1 MKYLKK
7 WLFILTPMLFISM
20 TALCQ
25 STDSTKVTIPTSLN
39 KFYIAKTIQAGL
51 DSISLLDCEQ
61 EALMIEFKYQA
72 MEAQS
77 DHFYN
82 QLVVATDKVNEGNKV
97 NLRLQKAVRKR
108 NYIIGGLAAI
118 LIGMAIPK

>member
-25 STDSTKVTIPTSLN
+25 STDSSKVTIPTSLN

-61 EALMIEFKYQA
+61 EALMQEFKFQA
-72 MEAQS
+72 MERQS
-77 DHFYN
+77 DNFYN
-82 QLVVATDKVNEGNKV
+82 QLVIATDKVNEGNKV
-97 NLRLQKAVRKR
+97 NLRLTNNIKTKNVLLLGLS
-108 NYIIGGLAAI
+108 IITTI
-118 LIGMAIPK
+118 LIIK

>member
-25 STDSTKVTIPTSLN
+25 GSDSSKVTIPTSLN

-61 EALMIEFKYQA
+61 EALMQEFKYQA
-72 MEAQS
+72 MESQS

-97 NLRLQKAVRKR
+97 NLKLQKVVRKR

>member
-61 EALMIEFKYQA
+61 EALMQEFKYQA
-72 MEAQS
+72 MESQS

-97 NLRLQKAVRKR
+97 NLRLQKVVRKR

>member
-1 MKYLKK
+1 
-7 WLFILTPMLFISM
+7 MLFVSM

-25 STDSTKVTIPTSLN
+25 NTDSSKVTIPTSLN

-97 NLRLQKAVRKR
+97 NLRLTKNVKTK
-108 NYIIGGLAAI
+108 NILLLGLSILTTI
-118 LIGMAIPK
+118 LIIK

>member
-7 WLFILTPMLFISM
+7 WLFILTPMLFVSM

-25 STDSTKVTIPTSLN
+25 STDSSKVTIPTSLN

-61 EALMIEFKYQA
+61 EALMQEFKYQA
-72 MEAQS
+72 MESQS

-97 NLRLQKAVRKR
+97 NLKLQKVVRKR

>member
-1 MKYLKK
+1 
-7 WLFILTPMLFISM
+7 M

-25 STDSTKVTIPTSLN
+25 NTDSSKVTIPTSLN

-61 EALMIEFKYQA
+61 GALMQEFKYQA
-72 MEAQS
+72 MESQS

-97 NLRLQKAVRKR
+97 NLRLTKNVKTK
-108 NYIIGGLAAI
+108 NILLLGLSILTTI
-118 LIGMAIPK
+118 LIIK

>member
-1 MKYLKK
+1 MKLKQK
-7 WLFILTPMLFISM
+7 WILLPLAMLFISM

-25 STDSTKVTIPTSLN
+25 GSDSSKVVISNALN

-61 EALMIEFKYQA
+61 EALMQEFKYQA

-82 QLVVATDKVNEGNKV
+82 QLVIATDKVNEGNKV
-97 NLRLQKAVRKR
+97 NLRLTKSVKTK
-108 NYIIGGLAAI
+108 NVIIGGLALF
-118 LIGMAIPK
+118 LIGLVIPK

>member
-1 MKYLKK
+1 M
-7 WLFILTPMLFISM
+7 
-20 TALCQ
+20 Q
-25 STDSTKVTIPTSLN
+25 
-39 KFYIAKTIQAGL
+39 
-51 DSISLLDCEQ
+51 
-61 EALMIEFKYQA
+61 EFKYQA
-72 MEAQS
+72 MESQS

-97 NLRLQKAVRKR
+97 NLRLQKVVRKR

>member
-25 STDSTKVTIPTSLN
+25 NTDSSKVTIPTSLN

-61 EALMIEFKYQA
+61 EALMQEFKYQA
-72 MEAQS
+72 MESQS

-97 NLRLQKAVRKR
+97 NLKLQKVVRKR

>member
-7 WLFILTPMLFISM
+7 LLLLPLVILLGLTTVS
-20 TALCQ
+20 AQ
-25 STDSTKVTIPTSLN
+25 DTDSSKVVISNALN

-61 EALMIEFKYQA
+61 EALMQEFKYQA
-72 MEAQS
+72 MESQS

-97 NLRLQKAVRKR
+97 NLKLQKVVRKR

>member
-25 STDSTKVTIPTSLN
+25 GSDSSKVTIPTSLN

-61 EALMIEFKYQA
+61 EALMQEFKYQA
-72 MEAQS
+72 MQAQS

-97 NLRLQKAVRKR
+97 NLRLTKNVKTK
-108 NYIIGGLAAI
+108 NVLLLGLSIITTI
-118 LIGMAIPK
+118 LIIK

>member
-1 MKYLKK
+1 
-7 WLFILTPMLFISM
+7 M

-25 STDSTKVTIPTSLN
+25 STDSSKVTIPTSLN

-61 EALMIEFKYQA
+61 EALMQEFKYQA
-72 MEAQS
+72 MESQS

-97 NLRLQKAVRKR
+97 NLRLTKNVKTK
-108 NYIIGGLAAI
+108 NILLLGLSILTTI
-118 LIGMAIPK
+118 LIIK

>member
-25 STDSTKVTIPTSLN
+25 STDSSKVTIPTSLN

-61 EALMIEFKYQA
+61 EALMQEFKYRA

-82 QLVVATDKVNEGNKV
+82 QLVVATDKVNEFSKD
-97 NLRLQKAVRKR
+97 NLRLTKNVKTK
-108 NYIIGGLAAI
+108 NVIIGGLALF
-118 LIGMAIPK
+118 LIGLVIPK

>member
-25 STDSTKVTIPTSLN
+25 GSDSSKVTIPTSLN

-61 EALMIEFKYQA
+61 EALMQEFKYQA
-72 MEAQS
+72 MEMQS
-77 DHFYN
+77 ESFKI
-82 QLVVATDKVNEGNKV
+82 QLIGNAEQLNKS
-97 NLRLQKAVRKR
+97 LQRESKLTKNVKTK
-108 NYIIGGLAAI
+108 NVLLLGLSIITGI
-118 LIGMAIPK
+118 LIIK

>member
-1 MKYLKK
+1 MKLKQK
-7 WLFILTPMLFISM
+7 WILLPLAMLFISM

-25 STDSTKVTIPTSLN
+25 STDSSKVTIPTSLN

-61 EALMIEFKYQA
+61 EALMQEFKFRA

-82 QLVVATDKVNEGNKV
+82 QLVVMTDKVNEGNKV
-97 NLRLQKAVRKR
+97 NLKLQKVVRKR

>member
-1 MKYLKK
+1 MKLKQK
-7 WLFILTPMLFISM
+7 WILLPLAMLFISM

-25 STDSTKVTIPTSLN
+25 GSDSSKVVISNALN

-61 EALMIEFKYQA
+61 EALMQEFKYRA

-82 QLVVATDKVNEGNKV
+82 QLVVATDKVNEFSKD
-97 NLRLQKAVRKR
+97 NLRLTKNVKTK
-108 NYIIGGLAAI
+108 NVLLLGLSIITTI
-118 LIGMAIPK
+118 LIIK

>member
-1 MKYLKK
+1 
-7 WLFILTPMLFISM
+7 M

-25 STDSTKVTIPTSLN
+25 NTDSSKVTIPTSLN

-61 EALMIEFKYQA
+61 EALMQEFKYQA
-72 MEAQS
+72 MESQS

-97 NLRLQKAVRKR
+97 NLRLTKNVKTK
-108 NYIIGGLAAI
+108 NILLLGLSILTTI
-118 LIGMAIPK
+118 LIIK

>member
-1 MKYLKK
+1 
-7 WLFILTPMLFISM
+7 M

-25 STDSTKVTIPTSLN
+25 STDSSKVTIPTSLN

-61 EALMIEFKYQA
+61 EALMQEFKFQA
-72 MEAQS
+72 MERQS
-77 DHFYN
+77 DNFYN

-97 NLRLQKAVRKR
+97 NLRLTKSVKTK
-108 NYIIGGLAAI
+108 NVLLLGLSIITTI
-118 LIGMAIPK
+118 LIIK

>member
-1 MKYLKK
+1 
-7 WLFILTPMLFISM
+7 M

-25 STDSTKVTIPTSLN
+25 VTDSSKVTIPTALN

-51 DSISLLDCEQ
+51 DSVSLLDCEQ
-61 EALMIEFKYQA
+61 EALMQEFKYQA

-97 NLRLQKAVRKR
+97 NLKLTNNVKTKNVLLLGLS
-108 NYIIGGLAAI
+108 IITGI
-118 LIGMAIPK
+118 LIIK

>member
-7 WLFILTPMLFISM
+7 WLFILTPMLFVSM

-25 STDSTKVTIPTSLN
+25 STDSSKVTIPTSLN

-61 EALMIEFKYQA
+61 EALMQEFKYQA
-72 MEAQS
+72 MESQS

-97 NLRLQKAVRKR
+97 NLRLQKVVRKR

>member
-25 STDSTKVTIPTSLN
+25 STDSSKVTIAIELN

-61 EALMIEFKYQA
+61 EALMQEFKYQA
-72 MEAQS
+72 MESQS

-97 NLRLQKAVRKR
+97 NLKLQKVVRKR

>member
-25 STDSTKVTIPTSLN
+25 STDSSKVTIAIELN

-61 EALMIEFKYQA
+61 EALMQEFKYQA
-72 MEAQS
+72 MESQS

-82 QLVVATDKVNEGNKV
+82 QLVVATDKVNEFSKV

>member
-1 MKYLKK
+1 M
-7 WLFILTPMLFISM
+7 ILVGLTTVS
-20 TALCQ
+20 AQ
-25 STDSTKVTIPTSLN
+25 DTDSSKVVISNALN

-61 EALMIEFKYQA
+61 EALMQEFKYQA
-72 MEAQS
+72 MESQS

-97 NLRLQKAVRKR
+97 NLRLTNNIKTKNVLLLGLS
-108 NYIIGGLAAI
+108 IITTI
-118 LIGMAIPK
+118 LIIK

>member
-1 MKYLKK
+1 
-7 WLFILTPMLFISM
+7 M

-25 STDSTKVTIPTSLN
+25 VTDSSKVTIPTSLN

-61 EALMIEFKYQA
+61 EALMQDFKYQA
-72 MEAQS
+72 MQAQS

-82 QLVVATDKVNEGNKV
+82 QLVIATDKVNEGNKV
-97 NLRLQKAVRKR
+97 NLRLTKNVKTK
-108 NYIIGGLAAI
+108 NILLLGLSILTTI
-118 LIGMAIPK
+118 LIIK

>member
-1 MKYLKK
+1 
-7 WLFILTPMLFISM
+7 M

-25 STDSTKVTIPTSLN
+25 GSDSTKVTIPTSLN

-61 EALMIEFKYQA
+61 EALMQEFKYRA

-82 QLVVATDKVNEGNKV
+82 QLVIATDKVNEGNKV
-97 NLRLQKAVRKR
+97 NLRLTKSVKTK
-108 NYIIGGLAAI
+108 NVIIGGLALF
-118 LIGMAIPK
+118 LIGLVIPK

>member
-25 STDSTKVTIPTSLN
+25 SMDSSKVTIPTSLN
-39 KFYIAKTIQAGL
+39 KLYIAKTIQAGL

-61 EALMIEFKYQA
+61 EALMQELKYQA

-97 NLRLQKAVRKR
+97 NLRLTKSVKTK
-108 NYIIGGLAAI
+108 NVLLLGLAIITGI
-118 LIGMAIPK
+118 LIIK

>member
-1 MKYLKK
+1 
-7 WLFILTPMLFISM
+7 MLFISM

-25 STDSTKVTIPTSLN
+25 GSDSSKVSIPTSLN

-61 EALMIEFKYQA
+61 EALMQEFKYQA

-97 NLRLQKAVRKR
+97 NLRLTKNVKTK
-108 NYIIGGLAAI
+108 NILLLGLSILTTI
-118 LIGMAIPK
+118 LIIK

>member
-1 MKYLKK
+1 
-7 WLFILTPMLFISM
+7 M

-25 STDSTKVTIPTSLN
+25 NTDSSKVTIPTSLN

-61 EALMIEFKYQA
+61 EALMQEFKYQA
-72 MEAQS
+72 MESQS

-97 NLRLQKAVRKR
+97 NLRLTKSVKTK
-108 NYIIGGLAAI
+108 NVLLLGLSIITGI
-118 LIGMAIPK
+118 LIIK

>member
-25 STDSTKVTIPTSLN
+25 GSDSSKVTIPTSLN

-61 EALMIEFKYQA
+61 EALMQEFKYQA

-97 NLRLQKAVRKR
+97 NLRLTKNVKTK
-108 NYIIGGLAAI
+108 NILLLGLSILTTI
-118 LIGMAIPK
+118 LIIK

>member
-1 MKYLKK
+1 
-7 WLFILTPMLFISM
+7 M

-25 STDSTKVTIPTSLN
+25 STDSSKVTIPTSLN

-61 EALMIEFKYQA
+61 EALMQEFKYQA
-72 MEAQS
+72 MESQS

-82 QLVVATDKVNEGNKV
+82 QLVIATDKVNEGNKV
-97 NLRLQKAVRKR
+97 NLRLTKNVKTK
-108 NYIIGGLAAI
+108 NVLLLGLSIITTI
-118 LIGMAIPK
+118 LIIK

>member
-1 MKYLKK
+1 MKLKQK
-7 WLFILTPMLFISM
+7 WILLPLAMLFISM

-25 STDSTKVTIPTSLN
+25 STDSSKVTIPTSLN

-61 EALMIEFKYQA
+61 EALMQEFKYQA
-72 MEAQS
+72 MESQS

-97 NLRLQKAVRKR
+97 NLKLQKVVRKR

>member
-1 MKYLKK
+1 MKLKQK
-7 WLFILTPMLFISM
+7 WILLPLAMLFISM

-25 STDSTKVTIPTSLN
+25 GSDSSKVVISNALN

-61 EALMIEFKYQA
+61 EALMQEFKYQA
-72 MEAQS
+72 MESQS

-82 QLVVATDKVNEGNKV
+82 QLVIATDKVNEGNKV
-97 NLRLQKAVRKR
+97 NLRLTKSVKTK
-108 NYIIGGLAAI
+108 NVIIGGLALF
-118 LIGMAIPK
+118 LIGLVIPK

>member
-1 MKYLKK
+1 MKLKQK
-7 WLFILTPMLFISM
+7 WILLPLAMLFISM

-25 STDSTKVTIPTSLN
+25 STDSSKVTIAIELN

-61 EALMIEFKYQA
+61 EALMQELKYQA

-108 NYIIGGLAAI
+108 NYLLGGLAAVI
-118 LIGMAIPK
+118 IGMAIPK

>member
-7 WLFILTPMLFISM
+7 LLLLPLVILLGLTTVS
-20 TALCQ
+20 AQ
-25 STDSTKVTIPTSLN
+25 DTDSSKVVISNALN

-61 EALMIEFKYQA
+61 EALMQEFKYQA
-72 MEAQS
+72 MESQS

-97 NLRLQKAVRKR
+97 NLRLEKAVRKR
-108 NYIIGGLAAI
+108 NYLLSGLAAVI
-118 LIGMAIPK
+118 IGMAIPK

>member
-1 MKYLKK
+1 
-7 WLFILTPMLFISM
+7 M

-25 STDSTKVTIPTSLN
+25 STDSSKVTIPTSLN

-61 EALMIEFKYQA
+61 EALMQEFKYQT

-97 NLRLQKAVRKR
+97 NLRLTNNIKTKNVLLLGLS
-108 NYIIGGLAAI
+108 IITGI
-118 LIGMAIPK
+118 LIIK

>member
-1 MKYLKK
+1 
-7 WLFILTPMLFISM
+7 M

-25 STDSTKVTIPTSLN
+25 STDSSKVTIPTSLN

-61 EALMIEFKYQA
+61 EALMQEFKYQA
-72 MEAQS
+72 MESQS

-97 NLRLQKAVRKR
+97 NLRLTNNIKTKNVLLL
-108 NYIIGGLAAI
+108 GLSILTTI
-118 LIGMAIPK
+118 LIIK